1 MTIWFSVL
9 AYFHYNFFNDIFP
22 VHSIFRKPNTTE
34 RGRPII
40 ESAVVE
46 KNGDWTQAHETTQE
60 IHTKEA
66 ALVHAYLH
74 RRESDLSNANYW
86 YRTARVTPFKGTM
99 DEEWNYLV
107 NNLK

>member
-1 MTIWFSVL
+1 MKFSQFIQSLGNRTIQ
-9 AYFHYNFFNDIFP
+9 
-22 VHSIFRKPNTTE
+22 K
-34 RGRPII
+34 
-40 ESAVVE
+40 ESSPLLKALWWE
-46 KNGDWTQAHETTQE
+46 KNGDWIQAHETTQE
-60 IHTKEA
+60 IHTTEA

-74 RRESDLSNANYW
+74 RREGDLSNANYW

>member
-1 MTIWFSVL
+1 MSLPIFIINFLMTFSQFIQSL
-9 AYFHYNFFNDIFP
+9 ENRTPPKEADP
-22 VHSIFRKPNTTE
+22 LLK
-34 RGRPII
+34 
-40 ESAVVE
+40 ALWWE

-66 ALVHAYLH
+66 SLVHAYLH
-74 RRESDLSNANYW
+74 RREGDLSNANYW